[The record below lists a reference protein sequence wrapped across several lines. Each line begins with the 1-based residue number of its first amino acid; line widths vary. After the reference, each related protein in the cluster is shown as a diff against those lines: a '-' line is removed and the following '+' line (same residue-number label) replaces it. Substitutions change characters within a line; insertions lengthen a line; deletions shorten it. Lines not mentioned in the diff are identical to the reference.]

1 MTLEHGDTASNT
13 SSQKVD
19 SFSNQ
24 SSMVNKIIFVFGSNL
39 AGRHGKGSALYAR
52 QEHGAIYGQGVGL
65 QGNAYAIPTK
75 DEQLRILP
83 LESIR
88 PYVEEFVRFAIAHPD
103 MTFNVT
109 AIGCGLARPPNQT
122 REERVRDIRSL
133 FESVQFD
140 PPMEES
146 APDSG
151 WTGPNVTIHD
161 FPNINLPIE
170 FGGER
175 KFPNDANGEE
185 SKN

>member
-133 FESVQFD
+133 FESTQFWVQD
-140 PPMEES
+140 L
-146 APDSG
+146 D
-151 WTGPNVTIHD
+151 VTIHD

>member
-133 FESVQFD
+133 FED
-140 PPMEES
+140 KGYPES
-146 APDSG
+146 ETQPRMYGCD
-151 WTGPNVTIHD
+151 IHKV
-161 FPNINLPIE
+161 PNINLPIE